1 VGAERQGAVRA
12 VVLLAAAG
20 LSLVAFTYLNPPLAD
35 PRLAARL
42 PGIGRL
48 PGDLPAYA
56 WRFLLSLVVL
66 GALPLAAALGLGEN
80 PRSLG
85 LSRPRPLSPRWLF
98 PLLLAVVILG
108 ALAGAYNGPI
118 FSYYP
123 YSRTL
128 TESRPGGV
136 GGFLLHALFYLALY
150 YLPWELLFRGI
161 LVFPLVRL
169 AGGGAGLKQRAVKPA
184 LRGRRPTVRGA
195 QPAARG
201 AGPAAGQGAG
211 AALLAVACLQALP
224 STMLHFGHPW
234 SETLVAL
241 PFGLVLGWLALAT
254 GSLLP
259 GLALHAAAGIFLDLF
274 ILLRRAGALP

>member
-1 VGAERQGAVRA
+1 VGAERPAAFRA

-20 LSLVAFTYLNPPLAD
+20 LGLVTFTYLNPPLVD
-35 PRLAARL
+35 PRLAAGL

-56 WRFLLSLVVL
+56 WRFLLSLLML
-66 GALPLAAALGLGEN
+66 GALPLAAALALGDN

-85 LSRPRPLSPRWLF
+85 LAWPGPLRPRWLF
-98 PLLLAVVILG
+98 PLLLLAVILG

-136 GGFLLHALFYLALY
+136 GGFLLHALCYLALY

-161 LVFPLVRL
+161 LIFPLVRL
-169 AGGGAGLKQRAVKPA
+169 VSGEAGLQPRKIGLGPRAA
-184 LRGRRPTVRGA
+184 GRGA
-195 QPAARG
+195 A
-201 AGPAAGQGAG
+201 
-211 AALLAVACLQALP
+211 AALLAVASLQALP

-259 GLALHAAAGIFLDLF
+259 GLALHASAGIFLDLF
-274 ILLRRAGALP
+274 ILLRRGGVLP